1 MGEAKLKVKRTTEVV
16 AQAIGVETSGGRIQ
30 VRWDADAA
38 TTPFGQI
45 VFFIEFLNLTG
56 LLERWIATC
65 PLNYQGAHSSKKQ
78 DILGTWLLSI
88 LSGHKRYAHITTIRA
103 DGVTPEL
110 LGMQQVVSED
120 TVRRALTAI
129 EETPGVDWLHNQR
142 LSACFIALSRMASCF
157 IKVISMPV
165 YYRC

>member
-1 MGEAKLKVKRTTEVV
+1 M
-16 AQAIGVETSGGRIQ
+16 
-30 VRWDADAA
+30 
-38 TTPFGQI
+38 
-45 VFFIEFLNLTG
+45 
-56 LLERWIATC
+56 
-65 PLNYQGAHSSKKQ
+65 
-78 DILGTWLLSI
+78 
-88 LSGHKRYAHITTIRA
+88 
-103 DGVTPEL
+103 TPEL